1 MPKVSTAKQLLK
13 GSVTRVSQT
22 LVSII
27 VAFFMMPFL
36 IHELGD
42 HWYGVWTVVGSLA
55 AAYHLF
61 DMGMASAVT
70 RYVSHSFSLNDDDGA
85 NTTINTSV
93 AIYLSIAAVIAI
105 LTVAVSFIAR
115 GFIEAES
122 DKDIVQLLVLII
134 GTSVACEFP
143 FNALAGIAQAKLR
156 FHHVAIT
163 RIVVTLL
170 GALLTWWFISQ
181 GHGVVTL
188 AVIAFGTARLSNII
202 YFAICRSAFPNM
214 TFSKKFISG
223 SKGRELFG
231 YSIWSFVIA
240 IAHQLR
246 NNVDSFVI
254 AGFLSAATVPHYVIG
269 QRLVDYIIQ
278 LLSQATNMF
287 TPIFTGYHA
296 QGNITELREKLLFIT
311 RINLVL
317 VMIASSGMFIFGQA
331 FISLWMGP
339 DYAIAYWVMVILLT
353 GRMLSVVNLT
363 LTTTLY
369 AVNRHRL
376 LAKIEVVEVVMNL
389 LLSLVL
395 VQYFGIIGVAM
406 GTMIPQLFLRIFVLP
421 VYACRAIGIPVR
433 DYFLCL
439 ARPLA
444 SVITPLAAIY
454 YWIQTG
460 PQVESYIEI
469 MTYAVIMSVFTGIA
483 GLKFGFSREQQSE
496 LRKLLPGK
504 HLRAL
509 V

>member
-1 MPKVSTAKQLLK
+1 
-13 GSVTRVSQT
+13 
-22 LVSII
+22 
-27 VAFFMMPFL
+27 MMPFL

-70 RYVSHSFSLNDDDGA
+70 RYVSHAFSLNDDDGA

-93 AIYLSIAAVIAI
+93 AIYLSIATVIFLLSVTA
-105 LTVAVSFIAR
+105 SFIAR
-115 GFIEAES
+115 SFIETET

-134 GTSVACEFP
+134 GTSVALEFP

-163 RIVVTLL
+163 RIFVTLL
-170 GALLTWWFISQ
+170 GALLTWWFISH
-181 GHGVVTL
+181 GCGVVTL
-188 AVIAFGTARLSNII
+188 AVIAFGTARISNII
-202 YFAICRSAFPNM
+202 YFIICRSAFPQM
-214 TFSKKFISG
+214 AFSKKFISL
-223 SKGRELFG
+223 SKGRELFS

-246 NNVDSFVI
+246 NNVDSFIV

-269 QRLVDYIIQ
+269 QRLVDYAIQ

-296 QGNITELREKLLFIT
+296 QGNNTELHEKLLFIT

-317 VMIASSGMFIFGQA
+317 ALVASSGMFIFGQA

-376 LAKIEVVEVVMNL
+376 LAKIEVIEVVLNL

-406 GTMIPQLFLRIFVLP
+406 GTTIPQLFLRIFVLP
-421 VYACRAIGIPVR
+421 VFACHAINMPVR
-433 DYFLCL
+433 TYFLCL
-439 ARPLA
+439 TRPIA
-444 SVITPLAAIY
+444 SIITPLAAMY
-454 YWIQTG
+454 FWIQTSV
-460 PQVESYIEI
+460 QVESYIEI
-469 MTYAVIMSVFTGIA
+469 LLYGFIMTLVTGIA
-483 GLKFGFSREQQSE
+483 ALKFGFSRKQRSE
-496 LRKLLPGK
+496 LCKLLPGK
-504 HLRAL
+504 QLRAL